1 MADMMLLLRALLPLK
16 ALAVAPS
23 HTQLAVLLL
32 MFPVQPIMP
41 TPWSPTMDIFG
52 KPSGGHKAPLLLTLM
67 VTGCLVS

>member
-1 MADMMLLLRALLPLK
+1 MADMMLLLRVLLPLK

-23 HTQLAVLLL
+23 HTQLAVLL

-41 TPWSPTMDIFG
+41 TPRSLTTDTFG
-52 KPSGGHKAPLLLTLM
+52 KPSGGHRALLLLILM